1 MPDRPVGG
9 GTIIIG
15 ATCADF
21 AADLRS
27 VDWATLDA
35 ALDSM
40 DHCAVRNEMCGWK
53 TDLVLEAVAAVCGG
67 PRDPG
72 PWILGQGLGASLGY
86 QIFRMSI
93 FPDPGLRVRVIAQVC
108 NKLAD
113 NVQPGQA
120 SRQCH
125 ASFLSVPDFLSA
137 ARPGCLRALSVSYS
151 KSVLCGA
158 FVWARTPLNG
168 QKWRFPT
175 RADSR
180 R

>member
-1 MPDRPVGG
+1 MRLCTAAWLRATPTGEARPPAFSAGG
-9 GTIIIG
+9 PCYVEKPTS
-15 ATCADF
+15 TKLLADM
-21 AADLRS
+21 AA
-27 VDWATLDA
+27 
-35 ALDSM
+35 
-40 DHCAVRNEMCGWK
+40 E
-53 TDLVLEAVAAVCGG
+53 TDVVLEAVAAVCGG

-72 PWILGQGLGASLGY
+72 PWILTQGLGASLGY

-113 NVQPGQA
+113 NVQPDQA